1 MKKKEKVMDAEV
13 VKTENNSKKKKSS
26 LKKESTEIKAFFS
39 QRLLAFLLDAIIV
52 SLIASFITALIPIND
67 TAAKLYGEQTTIMEN
82 YLNQEISMED
92 YVNQMVDISYDI
104 SRQTVVLTIVNIVIY
119 LIYYVIIPVYQNGQT
134 LAKKLFKIRVKKCD
148 DSLLSMNDM
157 LFRSMINNSIFYNII
172 CLCLIFF
179 LNKTTYLSV
188 NTFLSILQ
196 YGVLIISALMI
207 GFTKSKQGLHD
218 KLVGTEVVLANT
230 RKEEIVCE
238 N

>member
-1 MKKKEKVMDAEV
+1 
-13 VKTENNSKKKKSS
+13 
-26 LKKESTEIKAFFS
+26 
-39 QRLLAFLLDAIIV
+39 
-52 SLIASFITALIPIND
+52 
-67 TAAKLYGEQTTIMEN
+67 
-82 YLNQEISMED
+82 
-92 YVNQMVDISYDI
+92 
-104 SRQTVVLTIVNIVIY
+104 
-119 LIYYVIIPVYQNGQT
+119 
-134 LAKKLFKIRVKKCD
+134 
-148 DSLLSMNDM
+148 MNDM